1 MRPFLKFWE
10 SSEPQWG
17 PLSTKAKIMEQ
28 WWMFLVVVGITQRA
42 EQRLI
47 QEVTENLTRTS
58 SELQVTG
65 ASVKV
70 TISDSTIRWRL
81 AAWQISKTKITA
93 EQRRS
98 IGVVSYR
105 KASWWSPR
113 LLARFHVE
121 ENAGP
126 SDRDLRLKC
135 TSGSVAGQRFWTHSR
150 NSTPDFGVTKSKSWP
165 ESCWDAVAVPV
176 QTPSNVADFQ
186 QSCKDKLAKIPPQ
199 RCERRIIASDCKC
212 LITVV
217 AAKCGPTSC

>member
-1 MRPFLKFWE
+1 
-10 SSEPQWG
+10 
-17 PLSTKAKIMEQ
+17 
-28 WWMFLVVVGITQRA
+28 MFLAVVGITQRA

-105 KASWWSPR
+105 KAS
-113 LLARFHVE
+113 
-121 ENAGP
+121 
-126 SDRDLRLKC
+126 
-135 TSGSVAGQRFWTHSR
+135 
-150 NSTPDFGVTKSKSWP
+150 
-165 ESCWDAVAVPV
+165 
-176 QTPSNVADFQ
+176 
-186 QSCKDKLAKIPPQ
+186 
-199 RCERRIIASDCKC
+199 
-212 LITVV
+212 
-217 AAKCGPTSC
+217 